1 MTLERPLEH
10 NGTMT
15 TDWHNAMSDVEQ
27 YIGEHPYGY
36 QDENG
41 IDLSLI
47 WANLQLTP
55 DQRVR
60 QAQQLIQQLTRMM
73 DARIPRL

>member
-1 MTLERPLEH
+1 MTLARLRAH
-10 NGTMT
+10 NGIVAM
-15 TDWHNAMSDVEQ
+15 DWHNAANDVQQ
-27 YIGEHPYGY
+27 YLREHPYGF

-55 DQRVR
+55 GERVR
-60 QAQQLIQQLTRMM
+60 QAQQLIQQLARMM
-73 DARIPRL
+73 DARIP